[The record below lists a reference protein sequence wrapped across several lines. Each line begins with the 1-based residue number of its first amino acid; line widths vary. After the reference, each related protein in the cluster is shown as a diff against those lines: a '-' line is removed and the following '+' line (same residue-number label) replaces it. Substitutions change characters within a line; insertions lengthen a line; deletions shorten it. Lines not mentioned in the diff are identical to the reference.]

1 MKGLTHFVSGVAA
14 ATFIPEVV
22 RMSTSARMD
31 VDGAAS
37 SFIIVLAGMFG
48 MLPDTLDFKFG
59 QFFQKPKF
67 VVDPDPLN
75 PDPQAIA
82 DAFAKAVNEAGSTGK
97 EVRIQF
103 FPIQL
108 GGNEWRQY
116 CIFFEK
122 NSVSVQI
129 NEKVSTSQIPSPG
142 TAPKENR
149 SATAYFDYEL
159 KPRTDKLDWLN
170 KLIRKTRQMI
180 KGPDK
185 PKTNIPPTT
194 IDILSSSMFG
204 LELEDDGR
212 VFFNWLPWHR
222 TWTHSYVLGAMLS
235 IPVALIALFFGLEKW
250 WLYGLV
256 AFIGFA
262 VHVTEDMTG
271 HIGGSLLWPILPQR
285 TEGYELFK
293 ASDPRT
299 NFSVIY
305 AAFVLSIFNIDRFS
319 TQLITGGPESA
330 MSWWL
335 FLLLFLVLPLFIY
348 FKLMKYIINRINAC
362 PVDKCPVGEAEQEE
376 PDGSGEPMID

>member
-14 ATFIPEVV
+14 ATFIPQVV
-22 RMSTSARMD
+22 RMSASARLD

-48 MLPDTLDFKFG
+48 MMPDTLDFKFG

-75 PDPQAIA
+75 PDPQSIA
-82 DAFAKAVNEAGSTGK
+82 DAFASAVNEAGSTGN

-103 FPIQL
+103 YPIQL
-108 GGNEWRQY
+108 AGNEWRQY

-122 NSVSVQI
+122 NSVSVQV
-129 NEKVSTSQIPSPG
+129 NEVVSTSQIPTPG

-159 KPRTDKLDWLN
+159 KPRTDDLDGLN
-170 KLIRKTRQMI
+170 RLIRASRQKL

-185 PKTNIPPTT
+185 PKKHIPPTT
-194 IDILSSSMFG
+194 VDILSSSMFG
-204 LELEDDGR
+204 LELEADGK

-222 TWTHSYVLGAMLS
+222 TWTHSYVLGAMLAVPAAV
-235 IPVALIALFFGLEKW
+235 IPLLLGIPLW

-262 VHVTEDMTG
+262 THITEDMTG
-271 HIGGSLLWPILPQR
+271 HIGGSLLWPIMPQR
-285 TEGYELFK
+285 TEGFELFK

-305 AAFVLSIFNIDRFS
+305 SAFVLSIFNIDRFS

-330 MSWWL
+330 MPWWL
-335 FLLLFLVLPLFIY
+335 FLLLFLILPLFIY
-348 FKLMKYIINRINAC
+348 FKLMKYIIHRVRHAPC
-362 PVDKCPVGEAEQEE
+362 AEPEREE
-376 PDGSGEPMID
+376 PDGSGEPVVD